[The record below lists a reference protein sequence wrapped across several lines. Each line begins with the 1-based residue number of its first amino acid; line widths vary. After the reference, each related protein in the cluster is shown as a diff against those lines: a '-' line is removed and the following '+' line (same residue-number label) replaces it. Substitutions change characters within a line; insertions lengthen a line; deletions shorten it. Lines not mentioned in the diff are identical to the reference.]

1 MIEQI
6 QAAGQSGT
14 TDKSTKQGKN
24 GLFAKLLAMLEKNA
38 ELSNKGKGLQLN
50 AGKLSKGKGLAGL
63 TEKSDPFTVAKG
75 KHLLALAAK
84 GKTEGKDK
92 ADDATVSLLAA
103 HVIVDPKSYVKTAD
117 KTAKTSVLIAGQLGG
132 KAETQAG
139 EMFGQAGIVAGAEK
153 GRLNKG
159 TDKVD
164 LFQNQMTAAGKK
176 AEAGLTGKTAEAGLL
191 GKAAETGLFGKEG
204 TAQKGALSQAAAGT
218 VAESTALASDD
229 GVDVALA
236 TEQKKLLASAQ
247 NAKADQLL
255 KSVQAEDTAAKA
267 RLTNN
272 KTKTDLDAIARTA
285 LEASKGLGSAQANH
299 SLGEK
304 KAVKAAAENITTAAA
319 AALFQQVKAAQP
331 QPVQQQATANLM
343 GAAQLTVAD
352 ASLADSGSQFSDNKG
367 GQDARSLNATMLDVK
382 STGSSASTQSNFQNY
397 LTSKSAPVFSPFD
410 SMNYIAQS
418 AKNGQTR
425 IEIQLDPANLGKI
438 QISLQ
443 SDASKQL
450 QVHIIVDQSM
460 TRAALEQ
467 QLPQLRSALAQQGF
481 DLSGFSMDS
490 RNQQASSG
498 GEGNH
503 GQRSHT
509 FEDQADMVMGE
520 MPVRGSEQFKTGS
533 GLSIRI

>member
-14 TDKSTKQGKN
+14 TDKSTKHGKN

-84 GKTEGKDK
+84 GKAEGKDK

-103 HVIVDPKSYVKTAD
+103 HVIVDPKSYAKTAD
-117 KTAKTSVLIAGQLGG
+117 KTATTSVLIAGQLGG

-139 EMFGQAGIVAGAEK
+139 DVFGKAGIEAGLEK
-153 GRLNKG
+153 GLLNKG

-164 LFQNQMTAAGKK
+164 LFQNQMTAADKK
-176 AEAGLTGKTAEAGLL
+176 AEVGLAGKTAEAGLL
-191 GKAAETGLFGKEG
+191 GKAAEAGLLGKEAS
-204 TAQKGALSQAAAGT
+204 AQKGALNQTAAGT
-218 VAESTALASDD
+218 VAESAALASDD
-229 GVDVALA
+229 GVDAVLA
-236 TEQKKLLASAQ
+236 AEQKKLLASAQ
-247 NAKADQLL
+247 GAKADQLL
-255 KSVQAEDTAAKA
+255 KSVQAESAAGNA
-267 RLTNN
+267 QAINN
-272 KTKTDLDAIARTA
+272 KTDLDGVARTA

-299 SLGEK
+299 SLGGK
-304 KAVKAAAENITTAAA
+304 KAVKAAVENINTAAAA

-331 QPVQQQATANLM
+331 QQIQQPATATSM
-343 GAAQLTVAD
+343 GAAQAT
-352 ASLADSGSQFSDNKG
+352 LAEAFQSGAGSQFSDHKD
-367 GQDARSLNATMLDVK
+367 GQDSRSLNATMLDVK
-382 STGSSASTQSNFQNY
+382 STASSASTQSNFQNY
-397 LTSKSAPVFSPFD
+397 LSSKTAPVFSPFD

-425 IEIQLDPANLGKI
+425 LEIQLDPANLGKI

-443 SDASKQL
+443 SDASKHL
-450 QVHIIVDQSM
+450 QVQIIADQGM

-490 RNQQASSG
+490 RGQQASTG
-498 GEGNH
+498 GDGDGRKSQSFSKDAEAL
-503 GQRSHT
+503 SS
-509 FEDQADMVMGE
+509 DALMSA
-520 MPVRGSEQFKTGS
+520 PEQQQKATGS
-533 GLSIRI
+533 GLSIRV